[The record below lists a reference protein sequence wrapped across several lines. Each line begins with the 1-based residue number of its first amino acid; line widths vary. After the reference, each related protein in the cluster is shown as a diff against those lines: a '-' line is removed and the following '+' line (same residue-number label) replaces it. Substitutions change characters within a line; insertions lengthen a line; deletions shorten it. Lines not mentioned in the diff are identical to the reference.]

1 MTEAP
6 QTSGM
11 QIAPMAF
18 ISLVFKITGNQI
30 RIETGDIQMAYDD
43 EQARRSRVV
52 VETPTSRREVTQT
65 DTVRNDRGGISGA
78 TVGIIVV
85 VAIALIT
92 IVVLFL
98 MNGQQTDTTNA
109 NLAEQQP
116 VAQQPV
122 IVQQPAQQQQQPP
135 VIIQQPAPAANQPPV
150 IINQP
155 APAGASAPVNTSNDG
170 PIQTAIDKK
179 ISDDPNLSTLG
190 ITATVLDG
198 KVTVTGTVKSEAL
211 KSQVDR
217 MLRAIKG
224 VKQVD
229 NQIVVMS

>member
-1 MTEAP
+1 
-6 QTSGM
+6 
-11 QIAPMAF
+11 
-18 ISLVFKITGNQI
+18 
-30 RIETGDIQMAYDD
+30 MAYDD

-52 VETPTSRREVTQT
+52 VETPTARREVTQT
-65 DTVRNDRGGISGA
+65 ETVRNDRGGISGA
-78 TVGIIVV
+78 TVGIVVV

-98 MNGQQTDTTNA
+98 MNGQSTDTTNA

-116 VAQQPV
+116 AAQQPV
-122 IVQQPAQQQQQPP
+122 IVQQPAQQQPP
-135 VIIQQPAPAANQPPV
+135 VIIQQPAPVANQPPV
-150 IINQP
+150 VINQP
-155 APAGASAPVNTSNDG
+155 APAGGSAPVNTSNDG
-170 PIQTAIDKK
+170 AVQTAIDQK
-179 ISDDPNLSTLG
+179 ISEDPNLSSLG

>member
-1 MTEAP
+1 
-6 QTSGM
+6 
-11 QIAPMAF
+11 
-18 ISLVFKITGNQI
+18 
-30 RIETGDIQMAYDD
+30 MAYDD

-52 VETPTSRREVTQT
+52 VETPTSRREVTHT
-65 DTVRNDRGGISGA
+65 EAVRNDRGGISGA

-109 NLAEQQP
+109 NLAETQP
-116 VAQQPV
+116 AAQQPV
-122 IVQQPAQQQQQPP
+122 IVQQPAQQQPP

-155 APAGASAPVNTSNDG
+155 APAGVPANTSNDG
-170 PIQTAIDKK
+170 AIQTAIDKK
-179 ISDDPNLSTLG
+179 IGDDPNLSTLG
-190 ITATVLDG
+190 ITTTVLDG
-198 KVTVTGTVKSEAL
+198 KVTVTGTVKSEAV

-217 MLRAIKG
+217 MLRAIPG

-229 NQIVVMS
+229 NQIVVMG

>member
-1 MTEAP
+1 
-6 QTSGM
+6 
-11 QIAPMAF
+11 
-18 ISLVFKITGNQI
+18 
-30 RIETGDIQMAYDD
+30 MAYDD

-52 VETPTSRREVTQT
+52 VETPTARREVTQT
-65 DTVRNDRGGISGA
+65 ETVRNDRGGISGA

-98 MNGQQTDTTNA
+98 MNGQSTDTTNA

-116 VAQQPV
+116 AAQQPV
-122 IVQQPAQQQQQPP
+122 IVQQPAQQQPP
-135 VIIQQPAPAANQPPV
+135 VIIQQPAPVANQPPV
-150 IINQP
+150 VINQP
-155 APAGASAPVNTSNDG
+155 APAGGSAPVNTSNDG
-170 PIQTAIDKK
+170 AVQTAIDQK
-179 ISDDPNLSTLG
+179 ISEDPNLSSLG

-211 KSQVDR
+211 KTQVDR

-229 NQIVVMS
+229 NQIVVMG

>member
-1 MTEAP
+1 
-6 QTSGM
+6 
-11 QIAPMAF
+11 
-18 ISLVFKITGNQI
+18 
-30 RIETGDIQMAYDD
+30 MAYDD

-122 IVQQPAQQQQQPP
+122 IVQQPAQQQQPP

-179 ISDDPNLSTLG
+179 ISDDPDLSSLG

>member
-1 MTEAP
+1 
-6 QTSGM
+6 
-11 QIAPMAF
+11 
-18 ISLVFKITGNQI
+18 
-30 RIETGDIQMAYDD
+30 MAYDD

-65 DTVRNDRGGISGA
+65 EAVRNDRGGISGA

-116 VAQQPV
+116 AAQQPV
-122 IVQQPAQQQQQPP
+122 IVQQPAQQQPP
-135 VIIQQPAPAANQPPV
+135 VIIQQPAPAANPPPV

-179 ISDDPNLSTLG
+179 ISEDPNLSSLG

-211 KSQVDR
+211 KGQVDR

-229 NQIVVMS
+229 NQIIVMS